1 MKYYLKFVWV
11 GIFCGVFC
19 MLGYAVRNEEFF
31 CSDIVL
37 LFGMGEVNYFVQY
50 LSNIAYWFT
59 PLLFFQIFFGTYL
72 YRHFCAAS
80 IYYFSRY
87 PQRIKWF
94 VKEVAYIY
102 IFGIVYLIS
111 MIISGIISCTLISN
125 VTFDINVIKV
135 LGVYLLIYSL
145 YLFVTTLG
153 INIVAILCNSNVG
166 FMVVEGIN
174 MFFVAAFTI
183 VGEFF
188 APEGVILKEYE
199 WLLKANPIYYLIFD
213 SNKDLIDFYVS
224 IILYLIFAVLLL
236 CFGCFVINKHNFIET
251 NKEIGGI

>member
-1 MKYYLKFVWV
+1 MKYYLKFVLV
-11 GIFCGVFC
+11 GIFCGFFC
-19 MLGYAVRNEEFF
+19 ILGYAVRNEKFL

-37 LFGMGEVNYFVQY
+37 LFGMGEVNYFMQY
-50 LSNIAYWFT
+50 LSNIAYWFM

-72 YRHFCAAS
+72 YRHFCSAS

-94 VKEVAYIY
+94 IKEVICMY
-102 IFGIVYLIS
+102 IFCIVYLIA
-111 MIISGIISCTLISN
+111 MIVSGIISCTFISD
-125 VTFDINVIKV
+125 VTFDIRAIEV
-135 LGVYLLIYSL
+135 LAFYVLIYSL
-145 YLFVTTLG
+145 YLFVTTIG

-174 MFFVAAFTI
+174 MFFIATFAI

-188 APEGVILKEYE
+188 APEGVILNEYE
-199 WLLKANPIYYLIFD
+199 WLLKVNPIYYLIFD
-213 SNKDLIDFYVS
+213 SNKDLNDFYVS
-224 IILYLIFAVLLL
+224 IIVYLIFAALVL